1 MRFIQISGFHQV
13 PRGIFQSF
21 RFYHSCPF
29 HACRTTSGSLKQSAI
44 PSTQHLPRTPAARVK
59 KRLVF
64 YFSGFDPRGP
74 AHYHSLYAEQAKL
87 HTPLN
92 CLDLHVG
99 KRRRSGKLANAWT
112 ITANGGTTVTDY
124 EFLRWDDIIR
134 NRWPKNEWQL
144 LKSAVPTY
152 WVFFKSNLVG
162 KLLKVAWASAL
173 TVAYPIIVFLG
184 LLLCGL
190 LLAAAVGIL
199 PNMLGW
205 SWWVG
210 IVPAAGVLV
219 GTIFL
224 GRWLDD
230 RFRSFWLLRVYGAM
244 QPWAYGQI
252 PEIDERIREFATD
265 MVRKIRA
272 SDADEVLLVGH
283 SVGTILSVPL
293 VAELLKLEP
302 DLGMKAQSF
311 GLVSLGNCLPLVSL
325 LPGSKQLRADLR
337 TVATAP
343 GVRWVDFSA
352 KRDGASVTQV
362 DPLKVSGIPRP
373 ADIPVR
379 PQQFPVRIVKMFPP
393 EVYDAVKKDIFR
405 IHFQYI
411 MAGRILTDY
420 DFFAITAGPVSL
432 EERFPE

>member
-1 MRFIQISGFHQV
+1 MKVSD
-13 PRGIFQSF
+13 
-21 RFYHSCPF
+21 
-29 HACRTTSGSLKQSAI
+29 I
-44 PSTQHLPRTPAARVK
+44 PSTEHPSRTTAAGVK

-74 AHYHSLYAEQAKL
+74 AHYHSLYGEQSKL

-92 CLDLHVG
+92 GLDLQIG

-112 ITANGGTTVTDY
+112 ITSNGGETVTDY

-152 WVFFKSNLVG
+152 WVFLKANLVG
-162 KLLKVAWASAL
+162 RLLKIAWPSAL
-173 TVAYPIIVFLG
+173 TVSYPIIAFLG
-184 LLLCGL
+184 LLLLGL
-190 LLAAAVGIL
+190 LLAAAAGIL
-199 PNMLGW
+199 PGILGW
-205 SWWVG
+205 PWWAG
-210 IVPAAGVLV
+210 ILPAASILV

-244 QPWAYGQI
+244 QPWAYGKI

-265 MVRKIRA
+265 MVEKIRA
-272 SDADEVLLVGH
+272 SDADEILLVGH
-283 SVGTILSVPL
+283 SVGTILTVPL

-302 DLGMKAQSF
+302 QLGAKGRNF

-325 LPGSKQLRADLR
+325 LPGSKQLREDLK

-343 GVRWVDFSA
+343 GVRWVDFSSR
-352 KRDGASVTQV
+352 RDGASVTQV
-362 DPLKVSGIPRP
+362 DPLKVSGIFRP
-373 ADIPVR
+373 KGIPVR

-393 EVYDAVKKDIFR
+393 AVYNVIKKDIFR

-411 MAGRILTDY
+411 MAGEILTDY
-420 DFFAITAGPVSL
+420 DFFAITAGPLSL
-432 EERFPE
+432 AQRFPE

>member
-1 MRFIQISGFHQV
+1 
-13 PRGIFQSF
+13 
-21 RFYHSCPF
+21 
-29 HACRTTSGSLKQSAI
+29 LKVSDI
-44 PSTQHLPRTPAARVK
+44 PSTEPPPRTHAAGVK

-74 AHYHSLYAEQAKL
+74 AHYHSLYGEQAKL

-92 CLDLHVG
+92 GLDLQVG

-112 ITANGGTTVTDY
+112 ITSNGGETVTDY

-134 NRWPKNEWQL
+134 NRWPKNEWEL

-173 TVAYPIIVFLG
+173 TVSYPIIAFLG
-184 LLLCGL
+184 LLLLGL
-190 LLAAAVGIL
+190 LLAVAVGIL
-199 PNMLGW
+199 PGALGW
-205 SWWVG
+205 PWWVG
-210 IVPAAGVLV
+210 ILPAAGILA

-244 QPWAYGQI
+244 QPWAYGKI
-252 PEIDERIREFATD
+252 PEIDERIREFATH
-265 MVRKIRA
+265 MMEKIRT

-283 SVGTILSVPL
+283 SVGTILTVPL

-302 DLGMKAQSF
+302 ELGTKAQRF

-337 TVATAP
+337 TIATAP

-362 DPLKVSGIPRP
+362 DPLKVSGISRP
-373 ADIPVR
+373 AGIPIR

-393 EVYDAVKKDIFR
+393 VVYNVIKKDIFR

-411 MAGRILTDY
+411 MAGEILTDY
-420 DFFAITAGPVSL
+420 DFFAITAGPLSL
-432 EERFPE
+432 AERFPE

>member
-1 MRFIQISGFHQV
+1 MSD
-13 PRGIFQSF
+13 
-21 RFYHSCPF
+21 
-29 HACRTTSGSLKQSAI
+29 I
-44 PSTQHLPRTPAARVK
+44 PPAESPPRTPVAGVR

-74 AHYHSLYAEQAKL
+74 SHYHTLYGEQAKL

-92 CLDLHVG
+92 GLDLKIG

-112 ITANGGTTVTDY
+112 ITSNGGETVTDY

-152 WVFFKSNLVG
+152 WVFFKANLVG
-162 KLLKVAWASAL
+162 RLLKIAWPSAL
-173 TVAYPIIVFLG
+173 TVSYPILAFLG
-184 LLLCGL
+184 LLLLGL
-190 LLAAAVGIL
+190 VLAVAVGLSPMAFGLPWWSGIL
-199 PNMLGW
+199 P
-205 SWWVG
+205 
-210 IVPAAGVLV
+210 AAGLLV
-219 GTIFL
+219 GTIYL

-244 QPWAYGQI
+244 QPWAYGKI
-252 PEIDERIREFATD
+252 PELDERIREFAKD
-265 MVRKIRA
+265 MVEKIRA

-283 SVGTILSVPL
+283 SVGTILTVPL
-293 VAELLKLEP
+293 VTELLKLEP
-302 DLGMKAQSF
+302 ELGMRGPVF

-325 LPGSKQLRADLR
+325 LPGSTQLRDDLK

-343 GVRWVDFSA
+343 GVRWLDFSA
-352 KRDGASVTQV
+352 RRDGASVTQV
-362 DPLKVSGIPRP
+362 DPLKVSGITRP
-373 ADIPVR
+373 KGIAVR

-393 EVYDAVKKDIFR
+393 DIYAVIKKDIFR

-411 MAGRILTDY
+411 MAGELLTDY
-420 DFFAITAGPVSL
+420 DFFAITAGPLSL
-432 EERFPE
+432 AERFPETPSPLLS